1 MANSKKSEILEKL
14 RSELEKVFENEAI
27 AKKQIHDIDLNEM
40 QVPGEEIVDL
50 PVIPMRGLCVFP
62 GMLVNFDV
70 GRDKSIVALEQA
82 MMREQLV
89 FLVLQKEEE
98 IELPLISDLY
108 EIGTVAKVKQMLK
121 LPGDNVRILVEGL
134 YRGRI
139 SEVMEETEYFE
150 CIIETPDTESLP
162 EVTVEVRALMRV
174 AASVFSEYISQNEKY
189 SKEISELISGIE
201 KPGILADT
209 IISYVVDK
217 PHDKQKILECYDPI
231 ERLRAVTVFISNEI
245 ELIAVE
251 RDIEKKVREA
261 IGERQKE
268 FYLREQLRTINEE
281 LGNDMDI
288 SDEVDEWQQK
298 LKTLKLSEKVE
309 RKIQKEISKYTRM
322 GSSVAE
328 SAVLR
333 NYIELFLELPW
344 NSESEVS
351 LDIKKAQKI
360 LDRDHYGLETV
371 KERIVEQ
378 LAVIKLSEN
387 LKAPI
392 ICLVGPPGVGKT
404 SIARSI
410 AKATNREFMR
420 ISLGGISDES
430 EIKGHRRTYVASM
443 PGRIIAG
450 IRDVGSKNPLCLLD
464 EIDKLG
470 RDYKGDPAAALLE
483 VLDPEQNKEFVDTYL
498 EVPFDLSNVMFITT
512 ANTIDTIPR
521 PLRDRMEIINISSY
535 TEEEKVKIAEKYLL
549 PKKIKEHGL
558 EPFSFSMGGKAIRDV
573 VNYYTRESGV
583 RNLERQLAAICRKT
597 AKKVVDNPEEK
608 IKVTTKNLE
617 EYLGKKKFSYDII
630 EGKSEVGVATGLAWT
645 IVGGDTLFIET
656 VILDGKG
663 NLVLTGQ
670 LGDVMKESA
679 KTALSYIRS
688 ISDKLGIEKDF
699 YEKKDVHIHVPE
711 GATPK
716 DGPSAGVTMC
726 TALVSAFT
734 QIPVKKDVAMTGEI
748 TLRGQVLPVG
758 GIKEKVLAAHRAGVK
773 KVLMPKKNEKDIE
786 EIPQNVKDKLEF
798 VLIETAEEALKHALV
813 EEISNGNKK
822 G

>member
-27 AKKQIHDIDLNEM
+27 AKKQVHDIDLNDM
-40 QVPGEEIVDL
+40 QVPNEPKVSL

-70 GRDKSIVALEQA
+70 GRDKSVTALEQA
-82 MMREQLV
+82 MMRDQMV
-89 FLVLQKEEE
+89 FLVLQKNEE
-98 IELPLISDLY
+98 IELPLISELY
-108 EIGTVAKVKQMLK
+108 EVGTVAKVKQMLK

-134 YRGRI
+134 YRGKI
-139 SEVMEETEYFE
+139 SNIVEENEYLE
-150 CIIETPDTESLP
+150 CVIETPDTEFLSEITL
-162 EVTVEVRALMRV
+162 EVKALMRV
-174 AASVFSEYISQNEKY
+174 AVSVFTEYVSKNEKY
-189 SKEISELISGIE
+189 SKEISELISNIE

-209 IISYVVDK
+209 IISYVIDK
-217 PHDKQKILECYDPI
+217 PHEKQEILECYDPV
-231 ERLRAVTVFISNEI
+231 ERLRNVTVFISNEI
-245 ELIAVE
+245 ELLAVE
-251 RDIEKKVREA
+251 KEIEKKVREA

-281 LGNDMDI
+281 LGNDLDVSEEI
-288 SDEVDEWQQK
+288 EEWKKK
-298 LKTLKLSEKVE
+298 LKTLNLSEKIE
-309 RKIQKEISKYTRM
+309 KKIEKEIAKYARM

-344 NSESEVS
+344 NIESETS
-351 LDIKKAQKI
+351 LDIKKAERI
-360 LDRDHYGLETV
+360 LNKDHYGLTQV
-371 KERIVEQ
+371 KERILEQ
-378 LAVIKLSEN
+378 LAVIKLSN
-387 LKAPI
+387 SLKAPI

-410 AKATNREFMR
+410 ARATNREFLR

-443 PGRIIAG
+443 PGRIISG
-450 IRDVGSKNPLCLLD
+450 IRDAGTKNPLCLLD

-498 EVPFDLSNVMFITT
+498 EVPFDLSDVMFITT
-512 ANTIDTIPR
+512 ANTVDTIPR
-521 PLRDRMEIINISSY
+521 PLRDRMEIISISSY

-558 EPFSFSMGGKAIRDV
+558 EEFTFSVMEKAIRDV
-573 VNYYTRESGV
+573 INYYTRESGV
-583 RNLERQLAAICRKT
+583 RNLERQIATICRKT
-597 AKKVVDNPEEK
+597 AKKVVENPEEK
-608 IKVTTKNLE
+608 IKVTSKNLS
-617 EYLGKKKFSYDII
+617 EYLGKRKFSYDVI
-630 EGKSEVGVATGLAWT
+630 EGKSEVGVTTGLAWT
-645 IVGGDTLFIET
+645 AVGGDTLFIET
-656 VILDGKG
+656 VILEGKG

-679 KTALSYIRS
+679 KTGFSYIRS
-688 ISDKLGIEKDF
+688 ISDKIGIQKEF
-699 YEKKDVHIHVPE
+699 YEKKDIHIHVPE

-726 TALVSAFT
+726 TALISGLT
-734 QIPVKKDVAMTGEI
+734 QIPAKKDVAMTGEV
-748 TLRGQVLPVG
+748 TLRGKVLPVG

-773 KVLMPKKNEKDIE
+773 KVLLPKKNEKDLE
-786 EIPQNVKDKLEF
+786 DIPQNVKDKIEF
-798 VLIETAEEALKHALV
+798 VLIQTVEEALTHVLV
-813 EEISNGNKK
+813 QGVSNVNKK
-822 G
+822 S

>member
-14 RSELEKVFENEAI
+14 RNELEKVFENEAI
-27 AKKQIHDIDLNEM
+27 AKKQIHDVDLNEM
-40 QVPGEEIVDL
+40 QVPKEEKVNL
-50 PVIPMRGLCVFP
+50 PVIPMRGLCIFP

-70 GRDKSIVALEQA
+70 GRDKSVVALEQA
-82 MMREQLV
+82 MMRDQMV
-89 FLVLQKEEE
+89 FLVLQKDEE
-98 IELPLISDLY
+98 IELPLISELY
-108 EIGTVAKVKQMLK
+108 EVGTVAKVKQMLK

-134 YRGRI
+134 YRGKI
-139 SEVMEETEYFE
+139 AEVVEEDEFLE
-150 CIIETPDTESLP
+150 CIIETPDTEVVAEMTL
-162 EVTVEVRALMRV
+162 EVKALMRV
-174 AASVFSEYISQNEKY
+174 AVSVFTEYVSKNEKY
-189 SKEISELISGIE
+189 SKEISELVSNIE

-209 IISYVVDK
+209 IISYVIDK
-217 PHDKQKILECYDPI
+217 PHEKQEILECYDPI
-231 ERLRAVTVFISNEI
+231 ERLQSVTVFISNEI
-245 ELIAVE
+245 EMIAVE
-251 RDIEKKVREA
+251 KDIEKKVREA

-281 LGNDMDI
+281 LGNDMDV
-288 SDEVDEWQQK
+288 SEEVEEWK
-298 LKTLKLSEKVE
+298 KRIKTLALPEKTE
-309 RKIQKEISKYTRM
+309 KKIEKEIAKYSRM

-328 SAVLR
+328 STVLR

-344 NSESEVS
+344 NTESETS
-351 LDIKKAQKI
+351 FDIKKAEKI
-360 LDRDHYGLETV
+360 LNKDHYGLTQV
-371 KERIVEQ
+371 KERILEQ

-404 SIARSI
+404 SVARSI
-410 AKATNREFMR
+410 AKATDRKFMR

-450 IRDVGSKNPLCLLD
+450 IRDVGTKNPLCLLD

-498 EVPFDLSNVMFITT
+498 EVPFDLSDVMFITT
-512 ANTIDTIPR
+512 ANTVDTIPR
-521 PLRDRMEIINISSY
+521 PLRDRMEIIPISSY

-558 EPFSFSMGGKAIRDV
+558 ETFAFSMGEKAIRDV

-583 RNLERQLAAICRKT
+583 RNLERQLATVCRKT

-608 IKVTTKNLE
+608 IKVTSRNLT
-617 EYLGKKKFSYDII
+617 EYLGKRKFSYDII
-630 EGKSEVGVATGLAWT
+630 EGKSEVGVTTGLAWT
-645 IVGGDTLFIET
+645 VVGGDTLFIEI

-679 KTALSYIRS
+679 RTGLSYVRS
-688 ISDKLGIEKDF
+688 ISEKLGIEKEF
-699 YEKKDVHIHVPE
+699 YEKKDIHIHVPE

-726 TALVSAFT
+726 TALVSALT

-748 TLRGQVLPVG
+748 TLRGKVLPVG
-758 GIKEKVLAAHRAGVK
+758 GIKEKVLAANRAGVK
-773 KVLMPKKNEKDIE
+773 KVLLPKKNEKDLE
-786 EIPQNVKDKLEF
+786 DIPQNVKDKMEF
-798 VLIETAEEALKHALV
+798 VLIERAEEALKHALV